1 MIVQYLCQQKEDTMS
16 IDTLI
21 TGGRVVD
28 GTGNP
33 WRYGDVAIR
42 ADRIAEIALPGQLP
56 PHQAREVVDASG
68 MVVCPGFI
76 DIQSHS
82 IQTLMRDGRSLSK
95 IAQGVTTEIMGEAWT
110 PAPFGG
116 QIHDPF
122 EGALF
127 VQDIATWAE
136 QARAWRRFRDW
147 LEALAAHGV
156 SPNIGSF
163 LGGGTLRQ
171 YGCGMSMGRA
181 TPDELA
187 TMRRVMA
194 EVMEDGAFGV
204 AYALIYPPDSF
215 ADTDEIVAVCEVVA
229 EHRGV
234 YITHVR
240 SEADQ
245 LIEAI
250 GEAIAIGRRANLP
263 VEIYHLKAAGR
274 PNWHL
279 LPAAVAAIEEA
290 RAGGLDVTADMY
302 PYAASGTGLTAILPP
317 WADADGRLYQNL
329 ADPIMRAKI
338 RAEVLQ
344 PSGDWEA
351 MAHNTTPEGV
361 MPIGFRLPEHQT
373 YVGKRLAEIAE
384 LRGQHWVDAALDLL
398 AAEGQRISTI
408 YFSMDEA
415 NVRMQLGLPWI
426 KIATDA
432 GGYDPA
438 WAAALG
444 PVHPRSYGTYP
455 RVLGRYVRDER
466 ALALEDAVRKMTSA
480 VADRLGLRE
489 RGLLRSGCYADV
501 VVFDPATIA
510 DQATF
515 EAPHQLATGV
525 RDVWVNGVRV
535 LLGGAHTGAT
545 PGRVVSGLGRRAP
558 L

>member
-1 MIVQYLCQQKEDTMS
+1 MS
-16 IDTLI
+16 IDVLI
-21 TGGRVVD
+21 TNGRVVD

-33 WRYGDVAIR
+33 WRYADVAIR
-42 ADRIAEIALPGQLP
+42 ADRIAEIAPPGLIP
-56 PHQAREVVDASG
+56 PDQAREVVDARG

-82 IQTLMRDGRSLSK
+82 ILTLMRDGRSLSK
-95 IAQGVTTEIMGEAWT
+95 LTQGVTTEIMGEAWT
-110 PAPFGG
+110 PAPVGG
-116 QIHDPF
+116 QIADPLAN
-122 EGALF
+122 ALF
-127 VQDIATWAE
+127 VQDIGDWAE
-136 QARAWRRFRDW
+136 RAREWRRFGDW
-147 LEALAAHGV
+147 LDAMIQHGV

-163 LGGGTLRQ
+163 LGGGTLRE
-171 YGCGMSMGRA
+171 YACGMRMGQA
-181 TPDELA
+181 SPDELR
-187 TMRRVMA
+187 TMRRAMA
-194 EVMEDGAFGV
+194 EAMEDGAFGV

-215 ADTDEIVAVCEVVA
+215 AGTDEIAAVCEVVA
-229 EHRGV
+229 EHRGI

-240 SEADQ
+240 SEAEQ
-245 LIEAI
+245 LVEAI
-250 GEAIAIGRRANLP
+250 GEAVEIGRRANLP

-279 LPAAVAAIEEA
+279 MPAAIAAIEQA
-290 RAGGLDVTADMY
+290 RADGVDVTADMY

-317 WADADGRLYQNL
+317 WADADGKLYQNL

-338 RAEVLQ
+338 RAEVLE

-351 MAHNTTPEGV
+351 MAHNTTPQGV
-361 MPIGFRLPEHQT
+361 MPIGFRKPEHQA
-373 YVGKRLAEIAE
+373 YVGRRLAEIADM
-384 LRGQHWVDAALDLL
+384 RGQHWADAALDLL

-432 GGYDPA
+432 GGHDPA

-444 PVHPRSYGTYP
+444 PVHPRGYGTYP

-466 ALALEDAVRKMTSA
+466 ALTLEDAVRKMSSA
-480 VADRLGLRE
+480 VADRLGLSD
-489 RGLLRSGCYADV
+489 RGLLRAGAFADV

-515 EAPHQLATGV
+515 EQPHQLATGV
-525 RDVWVNGVRV
+525 RDVWVNGARV
-535 LLGGAHTGAT
+535 LRDGRHTGAT
-545 PGRVVSGLGRRAP
+545 PGRVVGGPGDAVG
-558 L
+558 

>member
-1 MIVQYLCQQKEDTMS
+1 MS
-16 IDTLI
+16 IDILI
-21 TGGRVVD
+21 TGGRIVD

-42 ADRIAEIALPGQLP
+42 GDRIVDVTPPGRIPLE
-56 PHQAREVVDASG
+56 QAREVVDARG

-82 IQTLMRDGRSLSK
+82 ILTLMRDGRSLSK
-95 IAQGVTTEIMGEAWT
+95 ITQGVTTEIMGEAWT

-116 QIHDPF
+116 RIDDPLAN
-122 EGALF
+122 ALV
-127 VQDIATWAE
+127 VQDTAAWAE
-136 QARAWRRFRDW
+136 RARSWRRFGDW
-147 LEALAAHGV
+147 LAALATHGV

-171 YGCGMSMGRA
+171 YACGMRMGRA

-194 EVMEDGAFGV
+194 EAMDDGAFGV

-240 SEADQ
+240 SEAEQ
-245 LIEAI
+245 LVEAI
-250 GEAIAIGRRANLP
+250 GEAITIGRRAHLP

-279 LPAAVAAIEEA
+279 MPAAIAAIEAA
-290 RAGGLDVTADMY
+290 RAAGVDVTADMY
-302 PYAASGTGLTAILPP
+302 PYAASGTGLSALLPP

-329 ADPIMRAKI
+329 ADPVMRAKI
-338 RAEVLQ
+338 RAEVLE

-351 MAHNTTPEGV
+351 MAHNTTPAGV
-361 MPIGFRLPEHQT
+361 MPIGFRLPEHQA
-373 YVGKRLAEIAE
+373 YIGMRLSAIAE
-384 LRGQHWVDAALDLL
+384 LRGQHWLDAALDLL

-432 GGYDPA
+432 GGHDPA

-444 PVHPRSYGTYP
+444 PVHPRGYGTYP

-489 RGLLRSGCYADV
+489 RGLLRAGCYADV
-501 VVFDPATIA
+501 VAFDPATII
-510 DQATF
+510 DHATF
-515 EAPHQLATGV
+515 EAPHQLASGV

-545 PGRVVSGLGRRAP
+545 PGRVVTGPGRP
-558 L
+558 DPVPYSTSDTG

>member
-1 MIVQYLCQQKEDTMS
+1 MS

-21 TGGRVVD
+21 SGGRLVD

-33 WRYGDVAIR
+33 WCYGDVAIEG
-42 ADRIAEIALPGQLP
+42 DRIADVAPPGQIP
-56 PHQAREVVDASG
+56 PGQAREVVDARG

-82 IQTLMRDGRSLSK
+82 ILTLMVDGRSLSK
-95 IAQGVTTEIMGEAWT
+95 IVQGVTTEIMGESWT

-116 QIHDPF
+116 RISDSF
-122 EGALF
+122 ANAF
-127 VQDIATWAE
+127 DIQDIAEWAE
-136 QARAWRRFRDW
+136 RARSWGRFRDW
-147 LEALAAHGV
+147 LEATAAHGV
-156 SPNIGSF
+156 SPNIGSY

-171 YGCGMSMGRA
+171 YACGMRMGRA
-181 TPDELA
+181 APDELA

-194 EVMEDGAFGV
+194 EAMEDGAFGV
-204 AYALIYPPDSF
+204 SYALIYPPDSF
-215 ADTDEIVAVCEVVA
+215 VDTDELVAVCEVVA

-240 SEADQ
+240 SEAEQ
-245 LIEAI
+245 LVEAI
-250 GEAIAIGRRANLP
+250 GEAIAIGRRASLP

-279 LPAAVAAIEEA
+279 MPAAIAAIEEA
-290 RAGGLDVTADMY
+290 RAAGLDVTADMY
-302 PYAASGTGLTAILPP
+302 PYAASGTGLSAILPP
-317 WADADGRLYQNL
+317 WADADGKLYQNL
-329 ADPIMRAKI
+329 ADPAMRAKI
-338 RAEVLQ
+338 RAEILEA
-344 PSGDWEA
+344 SGHWEA
-351 MAHNTTPEGV
+351 MAHNTRATGI
-361 MPIGFRLPEHQT
+361 MPIGFRLPEHQA
-373 YVGKRLAEIAE
+373 YVGKRLSEIAE

-398 AAEGQRISTI
+398 AAEGQRIGTI

-426 KIATDA
+426 KISTDA

-438 WAAALG
+438 WAARLG

-455 RVLGRYVRDER
+455 RVLGRYVRDEP

-480 VADRLGLRE
+480 VADRLSLRQ
-489 RGLLRSGCYADV
+489 RGLLRSGCFADV

-510 DQATF
+510 DRATF

-535 LLGGAHTGAT
+535 LQGGEHTGAT
-545 PGRVVSGLGRRAP
+545 PGRVVFGPGRRDPAP
-558 L
+558 

>member
-1 MIVQYLCQQKEDTMS
+1 MQVDV
-16 IDTLI
+16 LI
-21 TGGRVVD
+21 TGGRLVD

-33 WRYGDVAIR
+33 WSYADLAIVG
-42 ADRIAEIALPGQLP
+42 DRIAAVLPPGQLSP
-56 PHQAREVVDASG
+56 AQASELVDARG

-82 IQTLMRDGRSLSK
+82 ILPLLVDGRSLSK
-95 IAQGVTTEIMGEAWT
+95 LTQGVTTEIMGEAWT

-116 QIHDPF
+116 KIEDPLANAIF
-122 EGALF
+122 AQEIPG
-127 VQDIATWAE
+127 WPE
-136 QARAWRRFRDW
+136 RMRGWRRFGDW

-156 SPNIGSF
+156 SPNVGSF

-171 YGCGMSMGRA
+171 YACGMRMGEA
-181 TPDELA
+181 SPDELA

-194 EVMEDGAFGV
+194 EAMADGAFGV
-204 AYALIYPPDSF
+204 SYALIYPPDSF
-215 ADTDEIVAVCEVVA
+215 VGTDELVEVCKVVA
-229 EHRGV
+229 EHRGL

-240 SEADQ
+240 SEAEE
-245 LIEAI
+245 LVEAI
-250 GEAIAIGRRANLP
+250 DEAISIGRRAGVP

-274 PNWHL
+274 PNWGL
-279 LPAAVAAIEEA
+279 MPAAIQAIEAA
-290 RAGGLDVTADMY
+290 RASGVDVTADMY

-329 ADPIMRAKI
+329 ADPEMRAKI

-344 PSGDWEA
+344 PTGGWEA

-361 MPIGFRLPEHQT
+361 MPIGFRKPEHQQ
-373 YVGKRLAEIAE
+373 YVGKRLAEIAAM
-384 LRGQHWVDAALDLL
+384 RGQHWVDAALDLL

-432 GGYDPA
+432 GGFDPA
-438 WAAALG
+438 WAAARG

-455 RVLGRYVRDER
+455 RVLGKYVREER
-466 ALALEDAVRKMTSA
+466 ALTLEDAIRKMTWA
-480 VADRLGLRE
+480 VAARLSLRD
-489 RGLLRSGCYADV
+489 RGLLQAGCFADV
-501 VVFDPATIA
+501 VVFDPDTIA
-510 DQATF
+510 DRATF
-515 EAPHQLATGV
+515 EAPHQLSVGV

-535 LLGGAHTGAT
+535 LSDGEHTGAT
-545 PGRVVSGLGRRAP
+545 PGRVVRGPGWQGAPRA
-558 L
+558 

>member
-1 MIVQYLCQQKEDTMS
+1 VN

-21 TGGRVVD
+21 TGARIVD

-33 WRYGDVAIR
+33 WRYGDLAI
-42 ADRIAEIALPGQLP
+42 AGDRIAAIAPPGRIP
-56 PHQAREVVDASG
+56 PEAAREVVGAGG

-82 IQTLMRDGRSLSK
+82 ILPLMRDGRSLSK

-116 QIHDPF
+116 QIGDPF
-122 EGALF
+122 ANALV
-127 VQDIATWAE
+127 VQDAAE
-136 QARAWRRFRDW
+136 WQARARSWRRFRDW
-147 LEALAAHGV
+147 LEAFAAHGV

-163 LGGGTLRQ
+163 LGGGTLRE
-171 YGCGMSMGRA
+171 YACGMRMGRA
-181 TPDELA
+181 TPDELR

-194 EVMEDGAFGV
+194 EAMDDGAFGV

-229 EHRGV
+229 EHRGI

-240 SEADQ
+240 SEAEQ
-245 LIEAI
+245 LVEAI

-279 LPAAVAAIEEA
+279 MPAAIAAIEEA
-290 RAGGLDVTADMY
+290 RAAGLDVTADMY

-317 WADADGRLYQNL
+317 WADADGQLYQNL
-329 ADPIMRAKI
+329 RDPLMRAKI
-338 RAEVLQ
+338 RAEVLH
-344 PSGDWEA
+344 PAGDWEA
-351 MAHNTTPEGV
+351 MAHNTTPAGV
-361 MPIGFRLPEHQT
+361 MPIGFQRPEHQP
-373 YVGKRLAEIAE
+373 YVGRRLDEIADM
-384 LRGQHWVDAALDLL
+384 RGQHWVDAALDLL
-398 AAEGQRISTI
+398 SAEGQRISTI

-432 GGYDPA
+432 GGHDPA

-444 PVHPRSYGTYP
+444 PVHPRAYGTYP
-455 RVLGRYVRDER
+455 RVLGRYVRGEQ
-466 ALALEDAVRKMTSA
+466 ALTLEDAVRKMTSA
-480 VADRLGLRE
+480 VADRLGLHE
-489 RGLLRSGCYADV
+489 RGLLRAGSYADV
-501 VVFDPATIA
+501 VIFDPATIA

-515 EAPHQLATGV
+515 EQPHQLPIGV
-525 RDVWVNGVRV
+525 RDVWVNGARV
-535 LLGGAHTGAT
+535 LRDGAHTGAT
-545 PGRVVSGLGRRAP
+545 PGRVVALP
-558 L
+558 

>member
-1 MIVQYLCQQKEDTMS
+1 MS
-16 IDTLI
+16 IDILI
-21 TGGRVVD
+21 TGGRIVD

-42 ADRIAEIALPGQLP
+42 GDRIAAVTPPGQIPLA
-56 PHQAREVVDASG
+56 QAREVVDARA

-82 IQTLMRDGRSLSK
+82 ILTLMRDGRSLSK
-95 IAQGVTTEIMGEAWT
+95 ITQGVTTEIMGEAWT

-116 QIHDPF
+116 RITDPLAN
-122 EGALF
+122 ALV
-127 VQDIATWAE
+127 VQDAAAWAE
-136 QARAWRRFRDW
+136 QARSWRRFGDW
-147 LEALAAHGV
+147 LAAMATHGV

-171 YGCGMSMGRA
+171 YACGMRMGRA

-194 EVMEDGAFGV
+194 EAMDDGAFGV
-204 AYALIYPPDSF
+204 SYALIYPPDSF

-240 SEADQ
+240 SEAEQ
-245 LIEAI
+245 LVDAI
-250 GEAIAIGRRANLP
+250 GEAIMIGRRANLP

-279 LPAAVAAIEEA
+279 MPAAIAAIEQA
-290 RAGGLDVTADMY
+290 RAVGVDVTADMY
-302 PYAASGTGLTAILPP
+302 PYAASGTGLSALLPP

-329 ADPIMRAKI
+329 ADPVMRAKI
-338 RAEVLQ
+338 RAEVLE

-351 MAHNTTPEGV
+351 MAHNTTPAGV
-361 MPIGFRLPEHQT
+361 MPIGFRLPEHRS
-373 YVGKRLAEIAE
+373 YVGMRLSAIAE

-432 GGYDPA
+432 GGQDPA

-444 PVHPRSYGTYP
+444 PVHPRGYGTYP

-466 ALALEDAVRKMTSA
+466 ALALEDAIRKMTSA
-480 VADRLGLRE
+480 VADRLELHE
-489 RGLLRSGCYADV
+489 RGLLRAGCYADV

-515 EAPHQLATGV
+515 EAPHQLAKGV
-525 RDVWVNGVRV
+525 RDVWVNGARV

-545 PGRVVSGLGRRAP
+545 PGRVVVGPGRRDP
-558 L
+558 VP